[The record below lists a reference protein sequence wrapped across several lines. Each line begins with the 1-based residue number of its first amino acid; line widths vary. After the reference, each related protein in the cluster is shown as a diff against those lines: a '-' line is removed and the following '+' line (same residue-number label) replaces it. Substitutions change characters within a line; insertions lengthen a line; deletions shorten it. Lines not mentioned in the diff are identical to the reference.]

1 MAVRLSP
8 EGYAFFRAWLRRQR
22 DFVRAGACPHLILSH
37 IFLTDPISMKCQEIL
52 QRKISQAAPEERG
65 VLRGTGEKP

>member
-1 MAVRLSP
+1 MSPPISSKSKPLFYDKAVNPPL
-8 EGYAFFRAWLRRQR
+8 LN
-22 DFVRAGACPHLILSH
+22 LILSH